1 LSPSVLWQIT
11 EDAIFSFIADFV
23 VFGLLGLG
31 EGTKL
36 ASSLHFFIEDTLK
49 IYFLLITMIYAVA
62 FMRSF
67 MSPERARAWL
77 AGKSRFVGYAL
88 AAFFGVITPFCSC
101 SSVPLFIAFLSAGIP
116 LGVTMTFLITSP
128 LVNEVAVILLGEWWG
143 FGFMGV
149 YVGRGVVLG
158 MIGGGVVDT
167 LKLEKWVEPFVWDIK
182 MPVPEMLEE
191 RQGWRWR
198 EKFARSEALSIFKK
212 VWVYVLIGVGVG
224 AALHG
229 YVPKEWFIAHAG
241 ADNPF
246 AVPLAVIAGIPL
258 YSNATGIIPV
268 ASVLMDKGVP
278 VGTILAFIMS
288 IVAISLPEIMILKKV
303 LKVQMI
309 AFFIAF
315 LVVAF
320 TCVGYLF
327 NFLFS
332 GGI

>member
-1 LSPSVLWQIT
+1 MS
-11 EDAIFSFIADFV
+11 AFFSFIADLLIYNLFGKL
-23 VFGLLGLG
+23 FGLDAGS
-31 EGTKL
+31 KI
-36 ASSLHFFIEDTLK
+36 ASSLHFFVEDTLK
-49 IYFLLITMIYAVA
+49 IYFLLITMIYVVA
-62 FMRSF
+62 FLRSF
-67 MSPERARAWL
+67 MSPERAREWLSGKSKL
-77 AGKSRFVGYAL
+77 AGYGL

-116 LGVTMTFLITSP
+116 LGVTMAFLITSP
-128 LVNEVAVILLGEWWG
+128 LVNEVAVILLGEALG
-143 FGFMGV
+143 VTFMLT
-149 YVGRGVVLG
+149 YVGVGVVLG
-158 MIGGGVVDT
+158 IIGGAIVDA

-182 MPVPEMLEE
+182 MPVPDTLEE

-198 EKFARSEALSIFKK
+198 EKFARGEAISIFKK
-212 VWVYVLIGVGVG
+212 VWIYVLIGVGVG

-229 YVPKEWFIAHAG
+229 YVPKEWFAENAG

-268 ASVLMDKGVP
+268 AAVLMEKGVP

-288 IVAISLPEIMILKKV
+288 IVAISLPEIMILKRV

-320 TCVGYLF
+320 ICVGYLF

-332 GGI
+332 GGV